1 MDPVEF
7 EAYIKSLPIQLCAP
21 EFRNAYATIKNYANR
36 IPNQEYIDALAVT
49 RLLKAARTPGVSFM
63 PAGSSG
69 RGALVHFV
77 TSFVTRFVT
86 GSGIFVTGCCASS
99 SSRICGQYVTAEIQ
113 GLENFADRKKVV
125 TEWLHN
131 DEESYD
137 TLADFFERL
146 FVREDGKTQAILAYF
161 RELYGVDEEE
171 QPTDH
176 SEAATAGAYNV
187 TGENA
192 TVIGQQNVG
201 LNAEFV
207 QDLLAAKDKQINR
220 LLDILA
226 KTNGQ
231 AAE

>member
-1 MDPVEF
+1 MV
-7 EAYIKSLPIQLCAP
+7 
-21 EFRNAYATIKNYANR
+21 TINK
-36 IPNQEYIDALAVT
+36 E
-49 RLLKAARTPGVSFM
+49 
-63 PAGSSG
+63 
-69 RGALVHFV
+69 
-77 TSFVTRFVT
+77 
-86 GSGIFVTGCCASS
+86 
-99 SSRICGQYVTAEIQ
+99 GQKYMTEIQ

-176 SEAATAGAYNV
+176 SEAATVGAYNV

-207 QDLLAAKDKQINR
+207 QDLLAAKDNQINR

>member
-1 MDPVEF
+1 MV
-7 EAYIKSLPIQLCAP
+7 
-21 EFRNAYATIKNYANR
+21 TINK
-36 IPNQEYIDALAVT
+36 E
-49 RLLKAARTPGVSFM
+49 
-63 PAGSSG
+63 
-69 RGALVHFV
+69 
-77 TSFVTRFVT
+77 
-86 GSGIFVTGCCASS
+86 
-99 SSRICGQYVTAEIQ
+99 GQKYMAEIQ
-113 GLENFADRKKVV
+113 ELENFADRKKVV

>member
-1 MDPVEF
+1 MV
-7 EAYIKSLPIQLCAP
+7 
-21 EFRNAYATIKNYANR
+21 TINK
-36 IPNQEYIDALAVT
+36 E
-49 RLLKAARTPGVSFM
+49 
-63 PAGSSG
+63 
-69 RGALVHFV
+69 
-77 TSFVTRFVT
+77 
-86 GSGIFVTGCCASS
+86 
-99 SSRICGQYVTAEIQ
+99 GQKYRAEIQ

-161 RELYGVDEEE
+161 RELYGVDVEE

-176 SEAATAGAYNV
+176 SEDATVGAYNV

-207 QDLLAAKDKQINR
+207 QDLLAAKDNQINR

>member
-1 MDPVEF
+1 MV
-7 EAYIKSLPIQLCAP
+7 
-21 EFRNAYATIKNYANR
+21 TINK
-36 IPNQEYIDALAVT
+36 E
-49 RLLKAARTPGVSFM
+49 
-63 PAGSSG
+63 
-69 RGALVHFV
+69 
-77 TSFVTRFVT
+77 
-86 GSGIFVTGCCASS
+86 
-99 SSRICGQYVTAEIQ
+99 GQKYMAEIQ

-201 LNAEFV
+201 LNADFV

>member
-1 MDPVEF
+1 MV
-7 EAYIKSLPIQLCAP
+7 
-21 EFRNAYATIKNYANR
+21 TINK
-36 IPNQEYIDALAVT
+36 E
-49 RLLKAARTPGVSFM
+49 
-63 PAGSSG
+63 
-69 RGALVHFV
+69 
-77 TSFVTRFVT
+77 
-86 GSGIFVTGCCASS
+86 
-99 SSRICGQYVTAEIQ
+99 GQKYMAEIQ
-113 GLENFADRKKVV
+113 GLENFADREKVV

-171 QPTDH
+171 QPIDH

>member
-1 MDPVEF
+1 M
-7 EAYIKSLPIQLCAP
+7 
-21 EFRNAYATIKNYANR
+21 RTKNNESQKY
-36 IPNQEYIDALAVT
+36 L
-49 RLLKAARTPGVSFM
+49 
-63 PAGSSG
+63 
-69 RGALVHFV
+69 
-77 TSFVTRFVT
+77 
-86 GSGIFVTGCCASS
+86 
-99 SSRICGQYVTAEIQ
+99 AEIQ
-113 GLENFADRKKVV
+113 GLENFADRKKLV

-131 DEESYD
+131 DEENYD

>member
-1 MDPVEF
+1 MV
-7 EAYIKSLPIQLCAP
+7 
-21 EFRNAYATIKNYANR
+21 TINK
-36 IPNQEYIDALAVT
+36 E
-49 RLLKAARTPGVSFM
+49 
-63 PAGSSG
+63 
-69 RGALVHFV
+69 
-77 TSFVTRFVT
+77 
-86 GSGIFVTGCCASS
+86 
-99 SSRICGQYVTAEIQ
+99 GQKYMAEIQ

-131 DEESYD
+131 DEENYD

-146 FVREDGKTQAILAYF
+146 FVREDGKTQAVLAYF

>member
-1 MDPVEF
+1 MV
-7 EAYIKSLPIQLCAP
+7 
-21 EFRNAYATIKNYANR
+21 TINK
-36 IPNQEYIDALAVT
+36 E
-49 RLLKAARTPGVSFM
+49 
-63 PAGSSG
+63 
-69 RGALVHFV
+69 
-77 TSFVTRFVT
+77 
-86 GSGIFVTGCCASS
+86 
-99 SSRICGQYVTAEIQ
+99 GQKYMAEIQ

-146 FVREDGKTQAILAYF
+146 FVREDGKTQAILAYS

>member
-1 MDPVEF
+1 MV
-7 EAYIKSLPIQLCAP
+7 
-21 EFRNAYATIKNYANR
+21 TINK
-36 IPNQEYIDALAVT
+36 E
-49 RLLKAARTPGVSFM
+49 
-63 PAGSSG
+63 
-69 RGALVHFV
+69 
-77 TSFVTRFVT
+77 
-86 GSGIFVTGCCASS
+86 
-99 SSRICGQYVTAEIQ
+99 GQKYMAEIQ
-113 GLENFADRKKVV
+113 RLENFADRKKVV

-146 FVREDGKTQAILAYF
+146 FVREDGKTRAILAYF
-161 RELYGVDEEE
+161 RELYGVDEEG

>member
-1 MDPVEF
+1 MV
-7 EAYIKSLPIQLCAP
+7 
-21 EFRNAYATIKNYANR
+21 TINK
-36 IPNQEYIDALAVT
+36 E
-49 RLLKAARTPGVSFM
+49 
-63 PAGSSG
+63 
-69 RGALVHFV
+69 
-77 TSFVTRFVT
+77 
-86 GSGIFVTGCCASS
+86 
-99 SSRICGQYVTAEIQ
+99 GQKYMAEIQ

-176 SEAATAGAYNV
+176 SEVATAGAYNV

>member
-1 MDPVEF
+1 MV
-7 EAYIKSLPIQLCAP
+7 
-21 EFRNAYATIKNYANR
+21 TINK
-36 IPNQEYIDALAVT
+36 E
-49 RLLKAARTPGVSFM
+49 
-63 PAGSSG
+63 
-69 RGALVHFV
+69 
-77 TSFVTRFVT
+77 
-86 GSGIFVTGCCASS
+86 
-99 SSRICGQYVTAEIQ
+99 GQKYMAEIQ

-146 FVREDGKTQAILAYF
+146 FAREDGKMQAILAYF

-176 SEAATAGAYNV
+176 SEAATVGAYNV

-207 QDLLAAKDKQINR
+207 QDLLAAKDKQINM

-231 AAE
+231 SAE

>member
-1 MDPVEF
+1 M
-7 EAYIKSLPIQLCAP
+7 
-21 EFRNAYATIKNYANR
+21 
-36 IPNQEYIDALAVT
+36 VT
-49 RLLKAARTPGVSFM
+49 TNKE
-63 PAGSSG
+63 
-69 RGALVHFV
+69 
-77 TSFVTRFVT
+77 
-86 GSGIFVTGCCASS
+86 
-99 SSRICGQYVTAEIQ
+99 GQKYMAEIQ

-161 RELYGVDEEE
+161 RDLYGADEEE

>member
-1 MDPVEF
+1 MV
-7 EAYIKSLPIQLCAP
+7 
-21 EFRNAYATIKNYANR
+21 TINK
-36 IPNQEYIDALAVT
+36 E
-49 RLLKAARTPGVSFM
+49 
-63 PAGSSG
+63 
-69 RGALVHFV
+69 
-77 TSFVTRFVT
+77 
-86 GSGIFVTGCCASS
+86 
-99 SSRICGQYVTAEIQ
+99 GQKYMAEIQ

-131 DEESYD
+131 DEENYD

-192 TVIGQQNVG
+192 TVIGLQNVG

>member
-1 MDPVEF
+1 MV
-7 EAYIKSLPIQLCAP
+7 
-21 EFRNAYATIKNYANR
+21 TINK
-36 IPNQEYIDALAVT
+36 E
-49 RLLKAARTPGVSFM
+49 
-63 PAGSSG
+63 
-69 RGALVHFV
+69 
-77 TSFVTRFVT
+77 
-86 GSGIFVTGCCASS
+86 
-99 SSRICGQYVTAEIQ
+99 GQKYLAEIQ
-113 GLENFADRKKVV
+113 RLENFADRKKVV

-137 TLADFFERL
+137 TLAYFFERL

>member
-1 MDPVEF
+1 MV
-7 EAYIKSLPIQLCAP
+7 
-21 EFRNAYATIKNYANR
+21 TINK
-36 IPNQEYIDALAVT
+36 E
-49 RLLKAARTPGVSFM
+49 
-63 PAGSSG
+63 
-69 RGALVHFV
+69 
-77 TSFVTRFVT
+77 
-86 GSGIFVTGCCASS
+86 
-99 SSRICGQYVTAEIQ
+99 GQKYMAEIQ
-113 GLENFADRKKVV
+113 GLEKFADRKKVV

>member
-1 MDPVEF
+1 M
-7 EAYIKSLPIQLCAP
+7 
-21 EFRNAYATIKNYANR
+21 ATINK
-36 IPNQEYIDALAVT
+36 E
-49 RLLKAARTPGVSFM
+49 
-63 PAGSSG
+63 
-69 RGALVHFV
+69 
-77 TSFVTRFVT
+77 
-86 GSGIFVTGCCASS
+86 
-99 SSRICGQYVTAEIQ
+99 GQKYMAEIQ

-176 SEAATAGAYNV
+176 SEAAAAGAYNV

-207 QDLLAAKDKQINR
+207 QDLLAAKDNQINR

>member
-1 MDPVEF
+1 MV
-7 EAYIKSLPIQLCAP
+7 
-21 EFRNAYATIKNYANR
+21 TINK
-36 IPNQEYIDALAVT
+36 E
-49 RLLKAARTPGVSFM
+49 
-63 PAGSSG
+63 
-69 RGALVHFV
+69 
-77 TSFVTRFVT
+77 
-86 GSGIFVTGCCASS
+86 
-99 SSRICGQYVTAEIQ
+99 GQKYMAEIQ

-192 TVIGQQNVG
+192 TIIGQQNVG

-207 QDLLAAKDKQINR
+207 QDLLAAKNKQINR

>member
-1 MDPVEF
+1 M
-7 EAYIKSLPIQLCAP
+7 
-21 EFRNAYATIKNYANR
+21 
-36 IPNQEYIDALAVT
+36 VT
-49 RLLKAARTPGVSFM
+49 TNKE
-63 PAGSSG
+63 
-69 RGALVHFV
+69 
-77 TSFVTRFVT
+77 
-86 GSGIFVTGCCASS
+86 
-99 SSRICGQYVTAEIQ
+99 GQKYMAEIQ

>member
-1 MDPVEF
+1 MV
-7 EAYIKSLPIQLCAP
+7 
-21 EFRNAYATIKNYANR
+21 TINK
-36 IPNQEYIDALAVT
+36 E
-49 RLLKAARTPGVSFM
+49 
-63 PAGSSG
+63 
-69 RGALVHFV
+69 
-77 TSFVTRFVT
+77 
-86 GSGIFVTGCCASS
+86 
-99 SSRICGQYVTAEIQ
+99 GQKYMAEIQ

-171 QPTDH
+171 QPTDY

>member
-1 MDPVEF
+1 M
-7 EAYIKSLPIQLCAP
+7 
-21 EFRNAYATIKNYANR
+21 
-36 IPNQEYIDALAVT
+36 
-49 RLLKAARTPGVSFM
+49 
-63 PAGSSG
+63 
-69 RGALVHFV
+69 
-77 TSFVTRFVT
+77 
-86 GSGIFVTGCCASS
+86 
-99 SSRICGQYVTAEIQ
+99 AEIQ
-113 GLENFADRKKVV
+113 RLENFADRKKVV

-131 DEESYD
+131 DEENYD

>member
-1 MDPVEF
+1 MV
-7 EAYIKSLPIQLCAP
+7 
-21 EFRNAYATIKNYANR
+21 TINK
-36 IPNQEYIDALAVT
+36 E
-49 RLLKAARTPGVSFM
+49 
-63 PAGSSG
+63 
-69 RGALVHFV
+69 
-77 TSFVTRFVT
+77 
-86 GSGIFVTGCCASS
+86 
-99 SSRICGQYVTAEIQ
+99 GQKYMAEIQ

-207 QDLLAAKDKQINR
+207 QELLAAKDKQINR

>member
-1 MDPVEF
+1 MV
-7 EAYIKSLPIQLCAP
+7 
-21 EFRNAYATIKNYANR
+21 TINK
-36 IPNQEYIDALAVT
+36 E
-49 RLLKAARTPGVSFM
+49 
-63 PAGSSG
+63 
-69 RGALVHFV
+69 
-77 TSFVTRFVT
+77 
-86 GSGIFVTGCCASS
+86 
-99 SSRICGQYVTAEIQ
+99 GQKYMAEIQ

-220 LLDILA
+220 LLDILSITIGIRL
-226 KTNGQ
+226 K
-231 AAE
+231 

>member
-1 MDPVEF
+1 MV
-7 EAYIKSLPIQLCAP
+7 
-21 EFRNAYATIKNYANR
+21 TINK
-36 IPNQEYIDALAVT
+36 E
-49 RLLKAARTPGVSFM
+49 
-63 PAGSSG
+63 
-69 RGALVHFV
+69 
-77 TSFVTRFVT
+77 
-86 GSGIFVTGCCASS
+86 
-99 SSRICGQYVTAEIQ
+99 GQKYMAEIQ

-146 FVREDGKTQAILAYF
+146 FVREDGKTRAILAYF
-161 RELYGVDEEE
+161 RELYGVDEEG

>member
-1 MDPVEF
+1 M
-7 EAYIKSLPIQLCAP
+7 
-21 EFRNAYATIKNYANR
+21 ATMNNESQKY
-36 IPNQEYIDALAVT
+36 LAE
-49 RLLKAARTPGVSFM
+49 L
-63 PAGSSG
+63 
-69 RGALVHFV
+69 
-77 TSFVTRFVT
+77 
-86 GSGIFVTGCCASS
+86 
-99 SSRICGQYVTAEIQ
+99 Q

>member
-1 MDPVEF
+1 MV
-7 EAYIKSLPIQLCAP
+7 
-21 EFRNAYATIKNYANR
+21 TINK
-36 IPNQEYIDALAVT
+36 E
-49 RLLKAARTPGVSFM
+49 
-63 PAGSSG
+63 
-69 RGALVHFV
+69 
-77 TSFVTRFVT
+77 
-86 GSGIFVTGCCASS
+86 
-99 SSRICGQYVTAEIQ
+99 GQKYMAEIQ
-113 GLENFADRKKVV
+113 GLENFADRKKLV

>member
-1 MDPVEF
+1 MVTMV
-7 EAYIKSLPIQLCAP
+7 
-21 EFRNAYATIKNYANR
+21 TINK
-36 IPNQEYIDALAVT
+36 E
-49 RLLKAARTPGVSFM
+49 
-63 PAGSSG
+63 
-69 RGALVHFV
+69 
-77 TSFVTRFVT
+77 
-86 GSGIFVTGCCASS
+86 
-99 SSRICGQYVTAEIQ
+99 GQKYMAEIQ

-171 QPTDH
+171 QPTNH

>member
-1 MDPVEF
+1 M
-7 EAYIKSLPIQLCAP
+7 
-21 EFRNAYATIKNYANR
+21 
-36 IPNQEYIDALAVT
+36 
-49 RLLKAARTPGVSFM
+49 
-63 PAGSSG
+63 
-69 RGALVHFV
+69 
-77 TSFVTRFVT
+77 
-86 GSGIFVTGCCASS
+86 
-99 SSRICGQYVTAEIQ
+99 AEIQ

-146 FVREDGKTQAILAYF
+146 FVREDGKTRAILAYF

>member
-1 MDPVEF
+1 M
-7 EAYIKSLPIQLCAP
+7 
-21 EFRNAYATIKNYANR
+21 RTKNNESQKY
-36 IPNQEYIDALAVT
+36 L
-49 RLLKAARTPGVSFM
+49 
-63 PAGSSG
+63 
-69 RGALVHFV
+69 
-77 TSFVTRFVT
+77 
-86 GSGIFVTGCCASS
+86 
-99 SSRICGQYVTAEIQ
+99 AEIQ
-113 GLENFADRKKVV
+113 GLENFADRKKLV

-171 QPTDH
+171 QPTNH

>member
-1 MDPVEF
+1 MV
-7 EAYIKSLPIQLCAP
+7 
-21 EFRNAYATIKNYANR
+21 TINK
-36 IPNQEYIDALAVT
+36 E
-49 RLLKAARTPGVSFM
+49 
-63 PAGSSG
+63 
-69 RGALVHFV
+69 
-77 TSFVTRFVT
+77 
-86 GSGIFVTGCCASS
+86 
-99 SSRICGQYVTAEIQ
+99 GQKYMAEIQ
-113 GLENFADRKKVV
+113 GLENFADRKKIV
-125 TEWLHN
+125 TEWLYN

-146 FVREDGKTQAILAYF
+146 FVREDGKMQAILAYF

-176 SEAATAGAYNV
+176 SEAATVGAYNV

-207 QDLLAAKDKQINR
+207 QDLLAAKDNQINR

>member
-1 MDPVEF
+1 MV
-7 EAYIKSLPIQLCAP
+7 
-21 EFRNAYATIKNYANR
+21 TINK
-36 IPNQEYIDALAVT
+36 E
-49 RLLKAARTPGVSFM
+49 
-63 PAGSSG
+63 
-69 RGALVHFV
+69 
-77 TSFVTRFVT
+77 
-86 GSGIFVTGCCASS
+86 
-99 SSRICGQYVTAEIQ
+99 GQKYMAEIQ

-146 FVREDGKTQAILAYF
+146 FVRENGKTQAILAYF

-220 LLDILA
+220 LLDILSI
-226 KTNGQ
+226 KTKCSKI
-231 AAE
+231 E

>member
-1 MDPVEF
+1 MV
-7 EAYIKSLPIQLCAP
+7 
-21 EFRNAYATIKNYANR
+21 TINK
-36 IPNQEYIDALAVT
+36 E
-49 RLLKAARTPGVSFM
+49 
-63 PAGSSG
+63 
-69 RGALVHFV
+69 
-77 TSFVTRFVT
+77 
-86 GSGIFVTGCCASS
+86 
-99 SSRICGQYVTAEIQ
+99 GQKYMAEIQ

-176 SEAATAGAYNV
+176 SEAATTGAYNV

>member
-1 MDPVEF
+1 MV
-7 EAYIKSLPIQLCAP
+7 
-21 EFRNAYATIKNYANR
+21 TINK
-36 IPNQEYIDALAVT
+36 E
-49 RLLKAARTPGVSFM
+49 
-63 PAGSSG
+63 
-69 RGALVHFV
+69 
-77 TSFVTRFVT
+77 
-86 GSGIFVTGCCASS
+86 
-99 SSRICGQYVTAEIQ
+99 GQKYMAEIQ
-113 GLENFADRKKVV
+113 RLENFADRKKVV

-131 DEESYD
+131 DEENYD

-226 KTNGQ
+226 KTHGQ

>member
-1 MDPVEF
+1 MV
-7 EAYIKSLPIQLCAP
+7 
-21 EFRNAYATIKNYANR
+21 TINK
-36 IPNQEYIDALAVT
+36 E
-49 RLLKAARTPGVSFM
+49 
-63 PAGSSG
+63 
-69 RGALVHFV
+69 
-77 TSFVTRFVT
+77 
-86 GSGIFVTGCCASS
+86 
-99 SSRICGQYVTAEIQ
+99 GQKYMAEIQ

-171 QPTDH
+171 QPADH

-226 KTNGQ
+226 KTNDQ

>member
-1 MDPVEF
+1 MV
-7 EAYIKSLPIQLCAP
+7 
-21 EFRNAYATIKNYANR
+21 TINK
-36 IPNQEYIDALAVT
+36 E
-49 RLLKAARTPGVSFM
+49 
-63 PAGSSG
+63 
-69 RGALVHFV
+69 
-77 TSFVTRFVT
+77 
-86 GSGIFVTGCCASS
+86 
-99 SSRICGQYVTAEIQ
+99 GQKYMAEIQ

-201 LNAEFV
+201 LNPEFV

>member
-1 MDPVEF
+1 MV
-7 EAYIKSLPIQLCAP
+7 
-21 EFRNAYATIKNYANR
+21 TINK
-36 IPNQEYIDALAVT
+36 E
-49 RLLKAARTPGVSFM
+49 
-63 PAGSSG
+63 
-69 RGALVHFV
+69 
-77 TSFVTRFVT
+77 
-86 GSGIFVTGCCASS
+86 
-99 SSRICGQYVTAEIQ
+99 GQKYMAEIQ
-113 GLENFADRKKVV
+113 RLENFADRKKVV

-131 DEESYD
+131 DEENYD

-146 FVREDGKTQAILAYF
+146 FVREDGKTRAILAYF

-207 QDLLAAKDKQINR
+207 QDLLATKDKQINM

>member
-1 MDPVEF
+1 MV
-7 EAYIKSLPIQLCAP
+7 
-21 EFRNAYATIKNYANR
+21 TINK
-36 IPNQEYIDALAVT
+36 E
-49 RLLKAARTPGVSFM
+49 
-63 PAGSSG
+63 
-69 RGALVHFV
+69 
-77 TSFVTRFVT
+77 
-86 GSGIFVTGCCASS
+86 
-99 SSRICGQYVTAEIQ
+99 GQKYMAEIQ

-171 QPTDH
+171 QPAGH

-201 LNAEFV
+201 LNVEFV

>member
-1 MDPVEF
+1 M
-7 EAYIKSLPIQLCAP
+7 
-21 EFRNAYATIKNYANR
+21 RTKNNESQKY
-36 IPNQEYIDALAVT
+36 L
-49 RLLKAARTPGVSFM
+49 
-63 PAGSSG
+63 
-69 RGALVHFV
+69 
-77 TSFVTRFVT
+77 
-86 GSGIFVTGCCASS
+86 
-99 SSRICGQYVTAEIQ
+99 AEIQ
-113 GLENFADRKKVV
+113 GLENFADRKKLV

>member
-1 MDPVEF
+1 M
-7 EAYIKSLPIQLCAP
+7 
-21 EFRNAYATIKNYANR
+21 ATINK
-36 IPNQEYIDALAVT
+36 E
-49 RLLKAARTPGVSFM
+49 
-63 PAGSSG
+63 
-69 RGALVHFV
+69 
-77 TSFVTRFVT
+77 
-86 GSGIFVTGCCASS
+86 
-99 SSRICGQYVTAEIQ
+99 GQKYMAEIQ
-113 GLENFADRKKVV
+113 GLENFADREKVV

-176 SEAATAGAYNV
+176 SEAATVGAYNVTGEAATVGAYNV

-207 QDLLAAKDKQINR
+207 QDLLAAKDNQINR

>member
-1 MDPVEF
+1 MV
-7 EAYIKSLPIQLCAP
+7 
-21 EFRNAYATIKNYANR
+21 TINK
-36 IPNQEYIDALAVT
+36 E
-49 RLLKAARTPGVSFM
+49 
-63 PAGSSG
+63 
-69 RGALVHFV
+69 
-77 TSFVTRFVT
+77 
-86 GSGIFVTGCCASS
+86 
-99 SSRICGQYVTAEIQ
+99 GQKYMAEIQ

-176 SEAATAGAYNV
+176 SEAATVGAYNV

-207 QDLLAAKDKQINR
+207 QDLLAAKDNQINR

>member
-1 MDPVEF
+1 MV
-7 EAYIKSLPIQLCAP
+7 
-21 EFRNAYATIKNYANR
+21 TINK
-36 IPNQEYIDALAVT
+36 E
-49 RLLKAARTPGVSFM
+49 
-63 PAGSSG
+63 
-69 RGALVHFV
+69 
-77 TSFVTRFVT
+77 
-86 GSGIFVTGCCASS
+86 
-99 SSRICGQYVTAEIQ
+99 GQKYMAEIQ

-146 FVREDGKTQAILAYF
+146 FAREDGKMQAILAYF

-176 SEAATAGAYNV
+176 SEAATVGDYNV

-207 QDLLAAKDKQINR
+207 QDLLAAKDKQINM

-231 AAE
+231 SAE